1 MLCSSVGRHRYVK
14 ITSQSPQP
22 RMTKDRVDNT
32 DSREQDKAIDLPF
45 LLADLGAIAADIGSG
60 VDINQRLVK
69 FLSQDGFCGLR

>member
-1 MLCSSVGRHRYVK
+1 
-14 ITSQSPQP
+14 
-22 RMTKDRVDNT
+22 MTKDRVDNT

-69 FLSQDGFCGLR
+69 FVSQDGFCGLR